1 MFDEILYFLGNIL
14 QPLKDFGLWLL
25 GLLGEVLKSIFY
37 FFFDALCTLIEWL
50 FSLIDFKNEL
60 FDISLG
66 WTSLP
71 DELIWLLN
79 QVGIDNGL
87 VIISAALLIR
97 LTLNLIPSWGT
108 RV

>member
-1 MFDEILYFLGNIL
+1 MFDEILYLLRNL
-14 QPLKDFGLWLL
+14 VSALKEFGLWLL
-25 GLLGEVLKSIFY
+25 GLLGEVFKSIFY
-37 FFFDALCTLIEWL
+37 FIFDALCTLVEWI

-60 FDISLG
+60 FDLSLG
-66 WTSLP
+66 WSGLP

-79 QVGIDNGL
+79 QVGFDNGL
-87 VIISAALLIR
+87 VIVSAALLIR